1 MSVKNEMIQLLE
13 QNRGKVLSGQ
23 EMADQLGVT
32 RAAIWKAVRVLQEEG
47 YHLGIVKN
55 KGYYLEEHSDV
66 LSAEGRCV

>member
-1 MSVKNEMIQLLE
+1 MSVKNKMIQLLE

-55 KGYYLEEHSDV
+55 
-66 LSAEGRCV
+66 